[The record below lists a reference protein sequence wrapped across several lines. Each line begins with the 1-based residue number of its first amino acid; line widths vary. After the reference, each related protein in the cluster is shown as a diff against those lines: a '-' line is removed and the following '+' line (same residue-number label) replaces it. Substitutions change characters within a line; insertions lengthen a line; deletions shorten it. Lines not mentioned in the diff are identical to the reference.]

1 MKVLS
6 FLGTGNYT
14 ETHYVKHDDDSRTHR
29 TALFPEAIAAL
40 YEPSEII
47 VFATPKVRESKQE
60 TLAELRESLGDRLRI
75 ECIPD
80 GNSEAELW
88 QIFEVCAN
96 VVEKNDEII
105 LDITHAFRS
114 IPLLIFVVA
123 IYLRAVKQ
131 INLRH
136 IIYGAFEARDTKTER
151 TPIFDLT
158 PFVKLLDWTNAQ
170 TLFQQTGDAREIA
183 KLDLPNMIVNP
194 LTKLSEALLTNRPL
208 EAQGVISS
216 FVNMNMDHPAA
227 LARQPAPF
235 RILADGLKESY
246 REMGL
251 RDPKQNPKQS
261 LKAQFEQIRWY
272 LNNQHYLH
280 VITLMREWMV
290 SWECIRGGEADWL
303 DHDTRERVGSSL
315 NERVEKEK
323 TATPVGLPSDSI
335 PTKLW
340 RACRDLRNDLAHCG
354 MKDDPMGSHKV
365 IAAIEK
371 LFAEFERFV
380 AENSDFLS

>member
-14 ETHYVKHDDDSRTHR
+14 ETHYVKHDDDSRTHP
-29 TALFPEAIAAL
+29 TALFPEAIAEF

-60 TLAELRESLGDRLRI
+60 TLAALRESLGDRLRI

-88 QIFEVCAN
+88 EIFEVCAN

-136 IIYGAFEARDTKTER
+136 IIYGAFEARDTKTDR

-170 TLFQQTGDAREIA
+170 TIFQQTGDAREIA

-208 EAQGVISS
+208 EAQGVISG
-216 FVNMNMDHPAA
+216 FVNMNMDHPEA

-251 RDPKQNPKQS
+251 RDPKQNPKES

-290 SWECIRGGEADWL
+290 SWECIRGGEADWSNL
-303 DHDTRERVGSSL
+303 KTRNSVEDIL
-315 NERVEKEK
+315 NERAKSDE
-323 TATPVGLPSDSI
+323 PSMPMAPPAASI

-340 RACRDLRNDLAHCG
+340 ERCGHLRNDIAHCG
-354 MKDDPMGSHKV
+354 MREDPRQSHR
-365 IAAIEK
+365 AIREITE